1 MKLIPGKL
9 YKVLYGRISA
19 IEVGDD
25 IVRNEIV
32 MFINLK
38 KDYGRYFWHVFLHN
52 TKIVKCLP
60 EKIEDYERQLK
71 ELK

>member
-9 YKVLYGRISA
+9 YKVSYSRLCA
-19 IEVGDD
+19 IEIKDD
-25 IVRNEIV
+25 IIRNEIV

-38 KDYGRYFWHVFLHN
+38 KDHGRYFWHIFLHK
-52 TKIVKCLP
+52 TRIVECLP

-71 ELK
+71 ELI